1 MSYELIAILMFSSMM
16 LMLMTGQRV
25 FGAIGFIAVVAA
37 LLLWG
42 DGAGLI
48 SAFQP
53 R

>member
-25 FGAIGFIAVVAA
+25 SGPSA
-37 LLLWG
+37 LSPLSPRSCSG
-42 DGAGLI
+42 GTGAGLI